1 MAAPFVRPPPD
12 RRRHRCESSPGGLG
26 VGAAFDGNL
35 RRLQDIIKSLDVGK
49 GKTRDAVLALSKD
62 GIRLLHAAACQ
73 GHLTVC
79 KFLMKELGGDINIAG
94 AEDDEGCKVL
104 HHAAGTGCC
113 KAGADVNGKG
123 TVTGAIPNIPDG
135 LGWLPVEH
143 VASRD
148 CREGVEML
156 FPLISPIPNVPNW
169 SVDGIISHAKVK
181 HTKQHITNTRETG
194 SSETWAPPSAVP
206 SLGSHPA

>member
-35 RRLQDIIKSLDVGK
+35 RRLQGEDIIKSLDVGK

-113 KAGADVNGKG
+113 KVTEFFLSKGVLVNMDSGCG
-123 TVTGAIPNIPDG
+123 TPT
-135 LGWLPVEH
+135 L
-143 VASRD
+143 S
-148 CREGVEML
+148 CC
-156 FPLISPIPNVPNW
+156 
-169 SVDGIISHAKVK
+169 
-181 HTKQHITNTRETG
+181 
-194 SSETWAPPSAVP
+194 
-206 SLGSHPA
+206 

>member
-35 RRLQDIIKSLDVGK
+35 RRLQGEDIIKSLDVGK

-94 AEDDEGCKVL
+94 AE
-104 HHAAGTGCC
+104 GCC

-135 LGWLPVEH
+135 QTYKATRYRYERNREFRDLGP
-143 VASRD
+143 SQR
-148 CREGVEML
+148 
-156 FPLISPIPNVPNW
+156 
-169 SVDGIISHAKVK
+169 
-181 HTKQHITNTRETG
+181 G
-194 SSETWAPPSAVP
+194 SAIP

>member
-1 MAAPFVRPPPD
+1 M
-12 RRRHRCESSPGGLG
+12 
-26 VGAAFDGNL
+26 
-35 RRLQDIIKSLDVGK
+35 K
-49 GKTRDAVLALSKD
+49 
-62 GIRLLHAAACQ
+62 LL
-73 GHLTVC
+73 
-79 KFLMKELGGDINIAG
+79 I
-94 AEDDEGCKVL
+94 
-104 HHAAGTGCC
+104 

>member
-35 RRLQDIIKSLDVGK
+35 RRLQGEDIIKSLDVGK

-73 GHLTVC
+73 GHLTLIIFIFC
-79 KFLMKELGGDINIAG
+79 FHPN
-94 AEDDEGCKVL
+94 
-104 HHAAGTGCC
+104 
-113 KAGADVNGKG
+113 AGADVNGKG

-169 SVDGIISHAKVK
+169 SVDGIISHAKGD
-181 HTKQHITNTRETG
+181 NSYRYERNREFRDLGPSQRG
-194 SSETWAPPSAVP
+194 SAIP

>member
-35 RRLQDIIKSLDVGK
+35 RRLQGEDIIKSLDVGK

-94 AEDDEGCKVL
+94 AE
-104 HHAAGTGCC
+104 GCC
-113 KAGADVNGKG
+113 K
-123 TVTGAIPNIPDG
+123 

-169 SVDGIISHAKVK
+169 SVDGIISHAKR
-181 HTKQHITNTRETG
+181 NREFRDLGPSQRG
-194 SSETWAPPSAVP
+194 SAIP

>member
-35 RRLQDIIKSLDVGK
+35 RRLQGEDIIKSLDVGK

-94 AEDDEGCKVL
+94 AE
-104 HHAAGTGCC
+104 GCC

-169 SVDGIISHAKVK
+169 SVDGIISHAKGD
-181 HTKQHITNTRETG
+181 NSYRYERNREFRDLGPSQRG
-194 SSETWAPPSAVP
+194 SAIP